1 MTRNLLLICSLLYIS
16 ATLHAQTPVRLSGT
30 VTDSATGKPLPGVSI
45 FLNSTSIGTVTHA
58 DGTFALNNIPRGR
71 YQLVMSAIGYETFV
85 TEVSGNHPAPALNV
99 VLHSKATELEA
110 FTVEPYMKDGWQ
122 RYGKFFVDNFIGTL
136 ENAGSCKIKN
146 KDVLRFHFYRKSN
159 QLSVTATEPLIIEN
173 KALGY
178 SVEFRLERF
187 TSDFSTNIISYFGYP
202 FFREMITDDKDRRQ
216 KWEERRK
223 LAYAGSIV
231 HFMRSLYANRLHE
244 DGFIVDRE
252 INVPNLEKRRVKE
265 IYNPAIQ
272 KNDSIPIDTLHHYW
286 EVMRQPDYYP
296 GKERVGADSLIT
308 IYPDKTKAL
317 YWIRT
322 LTVIFGDTR
331 HGIPYRSSGMEM
343 IRQAMIVIE
352 ENGNYYPPQ
361 VILSSG
367 YWAQSEKISNL
378 LPADYQ
384 YTGF

>member
-1 MTRNLLLICSLLYIS
+1 MTRNLLLIWSLLCFS
-16 ATLHAQTPVRLSGT
+16 AILHAQAPVRLSGT

-45 FLNSTSIGTVTHA
+45 FLNSTSIGTVTRA
-58 DGTFALNNIPRGR
+58 DGAFVINNIPRGR

-85 TEVSGNHPAPALNV
+85 TEVTGNHPMPALNV

-122 RYGKFFVDNFIGTL
+122 RYGKFFLDNFIGTL

-146 KDVLRFHFYRKSN
+146 KEVLRFHFYRKSN
-159 QLSVTATEPLIIEN
+159 QLSVTATEPLIVDN

-187 TSDFSTNIISYFGYP
+187 LADFSSNIITYYGYP
-202 FFREMITDDKDRRQ
+202 FFHEMTTDDKDRQ
-216 KWEERRK
+216 KKWEEHRK
-223 LAYAGSIV
+223 LAYAGSIM
-231 HFMRSLYANRLHE
+231 HFMRSLYTNRVHE

-252 INVPNLEKRRVKE
+252 INVPNLEKQRVKE
-265 IYNPAIQ
+265 IYNPVL
-272 KNDSIPIDTLHHYW
+272 KKTDSIPIDTLHHYW
-286 EVMRQPDYYP
+286 EIMRQPDFYP
-296 GKERVGADSLIT
+296 GKERVEADSLVT

-317 YWIRT
+317 YFLRT
-322 LTVIFGDTR
+322 LTVVFGDTH
-331 HGIPYRSSGMEM
+331 HGIPYRQSGLEM
-343 IRQAMIVIE
+343 MTPTMIVIE

-361 VILSSG
+361 VLLSKG
-367 YWAQSEKISNL
+367 YWAQSEKISDL